1 VRIDPLAKFTRAFP
15 ERRVKWHSQEGCAE
29 TYPAR
34 RDEVKRCDMTGGRG
48 FRIVAAMSPS
58 ADRVGRLL
66 NLFVAPFLV
75 LLASP
80 SPARAETLPA
90 ITRPTFA
97 VGSDLH
103 AAGTSFFI
111 SVRDEVGVAAVT
123 AAHTLDLD
131 ELAKTKELEFRLGS
145 TQQRVSVSSRFL
157 VAPGRPFF
165 AAGASLSDDILVF
178 ALDAAPRG
186 VRVLEI
192 DERPAKLDERVQ
204 IIGLPAQ
211 LPQGE
216 APRDEDALF
225 GTVAVATPERI
236 AVDLDTKSDLRGW
249 GGAPV
254 LSYDKRRVIGLLQA
268 AVPRGSTLRLEV
280 APIAAV
286 TTALQTPLEGGLGR
300 AFSAFHATD
309 TGQPP
314 RVEPPQT
321 ARNTAR
327 DLPPEPAF
335 LPQKQKAGKAATGAP
350 GSSGPVLASAAPGPA
365 ASQAAGAANLP
376 RRPLIG
382 KATGGTTNLQLVVD
396 QPTEGAV
403 FGDQKGA
410 FVAGRALALRGEMH
424 HFDVAIVIDTSGSTA
439 SSSGA
444 DVNHNGVVGHDQFTF
459 FGPQSTDPGDSVLS
473 AEVAAARRML
483 KGLDPR
489 STRVALISFSGNI
502 GGGGQGGFVFGNRP
516 PPRSAITEEPLTTD
530 YKRIEHALTR
540 VEERGADGGTHMA
553 AAIDQATTELMGLE
567 GALSQPDRKS
577 EKVVLFFTD
586 GQPTL
591 PYGPG
596 FDADNV
602 RAVLRAADRAQK
614 VGVRIHSFGIGPE
627 AMDGPI
633 SLIEMSERTHGIFT
647 PVKNPGELTDVIEQ
661 VNFANIDEITVKN
674 LTTGKPADVERARA
688 DGNFGALVPLQEGK
702 NKLEVYARASDGAE
716 SRAQITVVYVP
727 GTQNPVL
734 PVELI
739 TLENDLLEQKL
750 IELRRGRVE
759 AERAQAE
766 EVRKQLALQ
775 IDKERAAAQERAA
788 QQRKELQIEIDRDA
802 PPQGGAQAPGAAQ
815 SATPQGSSPSQ
826 GSTQQ

>member
-1 VRIDPLAKFTRAFP
+1 
-15 ERRVKWHSQEGCAE
+15 
-29 TYPAR
+29 
-34 RDEVKRCDMTGGRG
+34 
-48 FRIVAAMSPS
+48 MSPS

-66 NLFVAPFLV
+66 NLFIAA
-75 LLASP
+75 LLIPLTSP

-90 ITRPTFA
+90 ITRPTFV

-111 SVRDEVGVAAVT
+111 PVRDEVGVAAVT
-123 AAHTLDLD
+123 AAHTLDLND
-131 ELAKTKELEFRLGS
+131 LAKTRELEFRLGS
-145 TQQRVSVSSRFL
+145 TQQRVTVSSRFL
-157 VAPGRPFF
+157 VAPGRPYF
-165 AAGASLSDDILVF
+165 AAGASLNDDILVF

-186 VRVLEI
+186 VRVLEL
-192 DERPAKLDERVQ
+192 DTSPANVDERVQ
-204 IIGLPAQ
+204 IIGLSAQ

-225 GTVAVATPERI
+225 GTVATVAADRI
-236 AVDLDTKSDLRGW
+236 EVDLDTKSDLRGW

-254 LSYDKRRVIGLLQA
+254 LSYNKRRVIGLLQA
-268 AVPRGSTLRLEV
+268 AVPRGSTWRLEV
-280 APIAAV
+280 APITAV
-286 TTALQTPLEGGLGR
+286 TTALQTPLDGGLGR

-327 DLPPEPAF
+327 DLAPEPAL
-335 LPQKQKAGKAATGAP
+335 LPQKQKGGKAATSTP
-350 GSSGPVLASAAPGPA
+350 GSSAPVLASAAPGPA
-365 ASQAAGAANLP
+365 AIQAAGAANLP
-376 RRPLIG
+376 RRPLVG
-382 KATGGTTNLQLVVD
+382 KSTGGTTNLQLVVD
-396 QPTEGAV
+396 QPSEGAV

-424 HFDVAIVIDTSGSTA
+424 HFDVAIVIDTSGSTSA
-439 SSSGA
+439 SSGA
-444 DVNHNGVVGHDQFTF
+444 DVNHNGVVGHDQFF
-459 FGPQSTDPGDSVLS
+459 FGLGQSTDPGDSVLA

-502 GGGGQGGFVFGNRP
+502 GGGQGGFLFGNRP

-530 YKRIEHALTR
+530 YKRIEGALTR
-540 VEERGADGGTHMA
+540 VEERGSEGGTHMA

-596 FDADNV
+596 YDADNV

-702 NKLEVYARASDGAE
+702 NRLEIYARASDGAE
-716 SRAQITVVYVP
+716 SRAHITVVYVP

-739 TLENDLLEQKL
+739 SLENDLLEQKL

-815 SATPQGSSPSQ
+815 RTTPQGSSPSQ